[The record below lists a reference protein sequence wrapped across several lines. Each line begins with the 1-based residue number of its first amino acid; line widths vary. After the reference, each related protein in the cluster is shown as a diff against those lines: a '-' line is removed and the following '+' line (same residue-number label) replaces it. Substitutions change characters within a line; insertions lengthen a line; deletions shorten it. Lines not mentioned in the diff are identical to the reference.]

1 MKKKTINLKEASFTQ
16 AINISA
22 QWCKEWGEDLLSE
35 EVLAD
40 RIAELTKTRN
50 GLRGFF
56 AYALSDKDCFLL
68 DKLPFSLI
76 YKLNEGGDAVTD
88 IVVKNLIMSSAQ
100 IIIHRRDNNHEY
112 EITSENISDRCKA
125 ILRLLETKSVTKSVN
140 QVLRDLD
147 NIGNSFD
154 NSVKYDS
161 EQKEF
166 IKKQILDEKLKIY
179 GLENIRVVDASVMPE
194 ITSGNLNAPTL
205 MIAERAAEFILN

>member
-40 RIAELTKTRN
+40 RIAELIKTRN

-76 YKLNEGGDAVTD
+76 FKLNEVGDAVVE
-88 IVVKNLIMSSAQ
+88 IVVKNLIMSTAQ
-100 IIIHRRDNNHEY
+100 IIIHQRDNNHEY
-112 EITSENISDRCKA
+112 EITSEIISERCKV
-125 ILRLLETKSVTKSVN
+125 ILRSLDTNLVTKYIIQMLN
-140 QVLRDLD
+140 DLD
-147 NIGNSFD
+147 NMGNSFD
-154 NSVKYDS
+154 NLIKYDS

-166 IKKQILDEKLKIY
+166 IKRQILD
-179 GLENIRVVDASVMPE
+179 
-194 ITSGNLNAPTL
+194 
-205 MIAERAAEFILN
+205 IAK